1 MGLLADHPI
10 LDPSNATYGWFARN
24 KWHEVMYYA
33 VAADIAPDG
42 TRNCTTPPSATPCLQ
57 VDYLPSSGKQRG
69 LVVMS
74 GRSLSGMA
82 RPNGNLSDWL
92 EGANAD
98 GQTPF
103 AIRSPTLI
111 VNRTFNDRIVVL
123 DANP

>member
-1 MGLLADHPI
+1 
-10 LDPSNATYGWFARN
+10 
-24 KWHEVMYYA
+24 MYYA